1 MFIDIDMVDP
11 SNQTAENT
19 LHEKSEGQVEVDENG
34 NAVKENSTIEP
45 AKRVLVVESKK
56 PL

>member
-1 MFIDIDMVDP
+1 MVDP